1 MTLKDLYTNTTN
13 LTDLISYLDGL
24 INHYAINLEV
34 SHYEDI
40 PLDEFC
46 ETLEGMGEYSV
57 KHVLACL
64 FNAQTGDPADHL
76 QECLYDLGAPSL
88 IWKEMLQQFHPSI
101 NSCNSTPSTFIE
113 DVCQSMDE
121 LLPLKLYSYW
131 HKQIS
136 DVFSQWL
143 DSHRDDLEE
152 SRRKESTRLDTM
164 YRIGFAT
171 GLQKQGSNNE

>member
-101 NSCNSTPSTFIE
+101 NSCNSTPSTFI
-113 DVCQSMDE
+113 
-121 LLPLKLYSYW
+121 
-131 HKQIS
+131 
-136 DVFSQWL
+136 VFSQWL